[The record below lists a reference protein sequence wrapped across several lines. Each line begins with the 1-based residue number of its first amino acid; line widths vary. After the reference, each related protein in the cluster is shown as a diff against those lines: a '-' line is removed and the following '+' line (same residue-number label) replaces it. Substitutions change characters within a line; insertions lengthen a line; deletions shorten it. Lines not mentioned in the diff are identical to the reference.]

1 MWASLFQYLP
11 RGHMNWLTSDT
22 HFNHANVVRYC
33 GRPFGDVREMNEAL
47 IARWNERVS
56 RDDTVFHLGD
66 FAMGS
71 PDGWPAI
78 ASRLNGRKMLVL
90 GNHDR
95 HRGKMLSVG
104 FDEVLGK
111 NVVVSIDGL
120 QVWLNHYPPHGE
132 GAVGLRRPPA
142 PAEYDLAL
150 CGHVHQLW
158 KVRDGVINVGVDVW
172 NFTPT
177 SIREIL
183 SFLADDITL
192 QGVATL
198 ENR

>member
-1 MWASLFQYLP
+1 
-11 RGHMNWLTSDT
+11 MNWLTSDT

-33 GRPFGDVREMNEAL
+33 GRPFRDAHEMNEAL

-56 RDDTVFHLGD
+56 PDDTVFHLGD

-71 PDGWPAI
+71 PDEWPAI

-120 QVWLNHYPPHGE
+120 QVWLNHYPPHSDG
-132 GAVGLRRPPA
+132 GVGLRRPAP

-158 KVRDGVINVGVDVW
+158 KARAGIVNVGVDVW
-172 NFTPT
+172 NFAPT
-177 SIREIL
+177 TIREIL
-183 SFLADDITL
+183 SFLADGIPA
-192 QGVATL
+192 QRVAATQ
-198 ENR
+198 NQ